1 MNPNIDAMNVSNIK
15 SVSLFGAEQYRLRP
29 LCVVCFVPDH
39 SSLVFQI

>member
-29 LCVVCFVPDH
+29 LCVVCFVFFGL
-39 SSLVFQI
+39 SNIEA